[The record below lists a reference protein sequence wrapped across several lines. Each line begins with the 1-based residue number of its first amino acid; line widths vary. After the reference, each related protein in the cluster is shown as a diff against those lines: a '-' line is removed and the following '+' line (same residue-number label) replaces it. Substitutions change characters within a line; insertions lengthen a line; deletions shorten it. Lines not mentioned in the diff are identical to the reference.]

1 MGRRDGP
8 LPRPSSSASRAA
20 APRAALADEQR
31 ERLVRGRETVDA
43 MVAEGAVVYGVT
55 TGFGDLSS
63 VRIDAAD
70 AAQLQLNLV
79 RSHAIGVGEPLPAEV
94 VRGMLLLLANSLSKG
109 HSGVRPELVELLLEL
124 LERDVLPVVPSRG
137 SVGRLGR
144 PRPARPRRASCSA
157 ARARATFGGEELDG
171 GEALRRAGLAPIEL
185 AAKEGLALINGTHLM
200 AACGGARRCATRAG
214 CWTPRWSR
222 QRSRSRP
229 SWARRRRSTR
239 ASTISAA
246 HPGQGAVAARLRA
259 LLEGSAI
266 VASHA
271 DCGRV
276 QDPYTLRCVPQV
288 LGAIADAL
296 DYVEGVL
303 ERELDSVTDNPLLF
317 PDDGEACS
325 GGNFHGQP
333 LSLALDHLGLALCE
347 LASFAERRTYAL
359 LSPSYAGLPR
369 FLTPHPGLS
378 SGLMIAQYTQA
389 ALVNECQVLAHPAG
403 AGSVPTSA
411 GMEDFN
417 SMGAWAALK
426 ARQIADCAAHVVA
439 IELVCACQGIEF
451 HRPLRST
458 PALEGALAAVRERV
472 PRLEQDRSL
481 SAEVGAL
488 AGRAAQRRAGAV
500 ERS

>member
-1 MGRRDGP
+1 MALLTLAELERVARGGAPAP
-8 LPRPSSSASRAA
+8 LSAEAEA
-20 APRAALADEQR
+20 
-31 ERLVRGRETVDA
+31 RLVRGRETVDA
-43 MVAEGAVVYGVT
+43 MVAEGTVVYGVT

-79 RSHAIGVGEPLPAEV
+79 RSHAIGVGEPLPDEV

-109 HSGVRPELVELLLEL
+109 HSGVRPELVALLLGL
-124 LERDVLPVVPSRG
+124 LERGVLPVVPSRG
-137 SVGRLGR
+137 SVG
-144 PRPARPRRASCSA
+144 ASGDLAPLAHVAVVLCGEGE
-157 ARARATFGGEELDG
+157 ATFEGERLDG

-200 AACGGARRCATRAG
+200 AACGALALRDARRLLDAAVVTAALSLEAFMG
-214 CWTPRWSR
+214 STTPFD
-222 QRSRSRP
+222 
-229 SWARRRRSTR
+229 ARIHDLRR
-239 ASTISAA
+239 
-246 HPGQGAVAARLRA
+246 HPGQGAVAARLRG

-296 DYVEGVL
+296 DYAEGVL

-426 ARQIADCAAHVVA
+426 ARQIVDCAAHVVA

-458 PALEGALAAVRERV
+458 PPLEAALAAVRTRV
-472 PRLEQDRSL
+472 ARLEQDRSL
-481 SAEVGAL
+481 SAEVIAL
-488 AGRAAQRRAGAV
+488 AHALRCGDLVLA
-500 ERS
+500 E